1 MSYILVMILILH
13 IIGFFSECMHRFMED
28 EICVVLEQTPTNMF
42 LRKMIVNNI
51 ILDKEYEIQTLS
63 KKMEV
68 VKVK

>member
-1 MSYILVMILILH
+1 
-13 IIGFFSECMHRFMED
+13 MED